1 MNLTSVI
8 ITSSES
14 FSLIWLINKV
24 SVIIAISK
32 TWRNDRSINLNP
44 FLPHA
49 LFFMTIAVY
58 KIKKESMFYLILL
71 DMSEIRDTNIQ

>member
-8 ITSSES
+8 ITSSET
-14 FSLIWLINKV
+14 FSLILLINEV

-44 FLPHA
+44 FRPHA
-49 LFFMTIAVY
+49 LFFY
-58 KIKKESMFYLILL
+58 DDRCLQNKEIIIITFSTCLL
-71 DMSEIRDTNIQ
+71 GLSADN

>member
-8 ITSSES
+8 ITSSEK
-14 FSLIWLINKV
+14 FSLILLINEV

-44 FLPHA
+44 FRPHA
-49 LFFMTIAVY
+49 FFFMTIAVY
-58 KIKKESMFYLILL
+58 KIKNQCFI
-71 DMSEIRDTNIQ
+71 